1 MGRFLL
7 LVSAS
12 IVVSIYLE
20 LFLLK
25 LVKILKKTVN
35 TFMNSLVP
43 YFFMIKIILSS
54 NVDRT
59 LQYKKI
65 LCSSKLEHC
74 IYENVVPSV

>member
-12 IVVSIYLE
+12 IVVSMFLE
-20 LFLLK
+20 RFLLK
-25 LVKILKKTVN
+25 LVKILKKIVN
-35 TFMNSLVP
+35 TFLNSLVP
-43 YFFMIKIILSS
+43 YFIIIKIILSS

-65 LCSSKLEHC
+65 LCSSKLEHS
-74 IYENVVPSV
+74 IYENVPSV